1 VNRLHPVKQLVG
13 GAIALLTAL
22 FILLLLQ
29 QPLPASPVGT
39 PRPAIA
45 QFPIQE
51 KTMPAPT
58 LLSPQDLEKALAEL
72 SNWSVQT
79 KKLHRQ
85 FQFPSFVEAFGFMS
99 SVALVAESMGH
110 HPEWFNVYNKVT
122 VDLTTHDAGGI
133 TDLDVALAK
142 RMNQLAQ

>member
-1 VNRLHPVKQLVG
+1 
-13 GAIALLTAL
+13 
-22 FILLLLQ
+22 
-29 QPLPASPVGT
+29 
-39 PRPAIA
+39 
-45 QFPIQE
+45 
-51 KTMPAPT
+51 MPTPT
-58 LLSPQDLEKALAEL
+58 LLSPQNLEKALGEL
-72 SNWSVQT
+72 SNWSIQT

-133 TDLDVALAK
+133 TNLDIDLAK
-142 RMNQLAQ
+142 RMDQLAQ